1 MWMALRERVCA
12 IDEINMATMRMRLRL
27 PNELPA
33 DPPEANIVEPAEV
46 KSIFSVVLKR
56 RQISVSI
63 LINAIVKCVY
73 MCIHHHDFSHK
84 LGCPTIGRR
93 HTTCSFAL

>member
-33 DPPEANIVEPAEV
+33 DPPEANVVEPAEV
-46 KSIFSVVLKR
+46 IHPSFVLKLCQITANILIKSFYYRFIFLKSIFYVKY
-56 RQISVSI
+56 I
-63 LINAIVKCVY
+63 L
-73 MCIHHHDFSHK
+73 
-84 LGCPTIGRR
+84 
-93 HTTCSFAL
+93 